1 MTVVVIFFKSVVYA
15 RFCTF
20 AARFFHTRIDK
31 RHRECLLAPRRRL
44 VKAVMRFRPDAPP
57 TQTQREYETDN
68 E

>member
-15 RFCTF
+15 RFRTF
-20 AARFFHTRIDK
+20 AARFFIQGLINDIGSVCR
-31 RHRECLLAPRRRL
+31 RRERRL
-44 VKAVMRFRPDAPP
+44 VKAVMRCRPDAPP